1 MSADAEPARWRRR
14 FLTPVGLLVIAV
26 VAIWIIEIVDSVALG
41 ERLQRNGIQPR
52 RFEGLDGIL
61 WQPFL
66 HSDFGHVASNSVP
79 LLALGGLVAVKGMR
93 YWSRVTLVT
102 IVVGGSLTWALAGDG
117 NHIGASGVV
126 FGYLGAILGAAVFER
141 RPRALAPALLVL
153 GFYSSML
160 AGLVPQDS
168 ISWESHLFGLIA
180 GIGASRWLA
189 GPRQAHSDRPDNI
202 QPWEVDEPWLD

>member
-1 MSADAEPARWRRR
+1 MSADAEPTSGPRW

-26 VAIWIIEIVDSVALG
+26 VSIWLIEIVDSVALG
-41 ERLQRNGIQPR
+41 EQLQRNGIQPR
-52 RFEGLDGIL
+52 RLAGLDGIL

-66 HSDFGHVASNSVP
+66 HSDYGHVASNSIP
-79 LLALGGLVAVKGMR
+79 LLALGGLVAVGGMR

-102 IVVGGSLTWALAGDG
+102 IVAGGALTWALGGQG
-117 NHIGASGVV
+117 NHIGASGLV

-160 AGLVPQDS
+160 AGVVPQDS

-180 GIGASRWLA
+180 GIGASRRLA
-189 GPRQAHSDRPDNI
+189 VPRRSQPDRPDNI